1 MGSPLKLKFAN
12 HFIIYQK
19 RYQKRYQRRFGLGRL
34 HSELWAWGVK
44 TSLWHF
50 INVIMAGYVYFLLG
64 AIYSIKT
71 SHIVL
76 KWCSQNV
83 AQLLEKASVSS
94 LHDIFVGPFWDDV
107 FFKKIIQRWKV
118 SFSIKIFRLHEQ
130 FEAVD
135 HRKTFMVILFEI
147 KNYPY
152 TPIFSLVG
160 VGVGEISD
168 WNFWKL

>member
-1 MGSPLKLKFAN
+1 MWRVGSPLKLKFAN

-94 LHDIFVGPFWDDV
+94 LHDIFVGPF
-107 FFKKIIQRWKV
+107 
-118 SFSIKIFRLHEQ
+118 
-130 FEAVD
+130 
-135 HRKTFMVILFEI
+135 
-147 KNYPY
+147 
-152 TPIFSLVG
+152 
-160 VGVGEISD
+160 
-168 WNFWKL
+168 